1 MENQQ
6 SSSEDIEQP
15 VAYDVEGHPLYTH
28 PSGHPDAGAMI
39 ASQAVHMSRPIEMEK
54 PFISDATK
62 VKHDQ
67 SRQLYPDLNLS
78 DGEYVI
84 AAVKR
89 HIIGVILPIALGVL
103 LVSIALSVMFSY
115 DFIVKSLGITG
126 ALSDIGLGSLIIL
139 LFVVLVFLF
148 TYVSYYVY
156 SSNRFF
162 LTNESVIE
170 QIQTGL
176 FYRKEQSI
184 SLGSVEDASYRQ
196 EGLLQEVVNF
206 GTIRL
211 STIGDETTYTFKY
224 VGKPKEVIDVLN
236 NAVESF
242 KNGRPVSGS

>member
-1 MENQQ
+1 
-6 SSSEDIEQP
+6 
-15 VAYDVEGHPLYTH
+15 
-28 PSGHPDAGAMI
+28 
-39 ASQAVHMSRPIEMEK
+39 
-54 PFISDATK
+54 
-62 VKHDQ
+62 
-67 SRQLYPDLNLS
+67 
-78 DGEYVI
+78 
-84 AAVKR
+84 
-89 HIIGVILPIALGVL
+89 LPIALGVL